1 MAVVVVLHLVLHGG
15 GVDGDAAGALL
26 RGGDDLIVFF
36 GGVIAEGGKVH
47 GQGGGKDGL
56 AMVHM
61 ADGADAHVGLLA
73 LEFAAD
79 GESAAWDGGGRRGAV
94 EEGGGERG

>member
-1 MAVVVVLHLVLHGG
+1 MLVDKDREVLPVMC
-15 GVDGDAAGALL
+15 
-26 RGGDDLIVFF
+26 GDDLIVFF